1 VLPTPFLLAL
11 AAAARARTLRHGAAP
26 KVFYSTLPP
35 TEIALHEIAA
45 DLLSE
50 ADFEFPSSC
59 GRGVLVRPKPSS
71 AGRPNVIAAV
81 PCPPLRPHFA

>member
-1 VLPTPFLLAL
+1 VLPNPFLLAL
-11 AAAARARTLRHGAAP
+11 AAAARAHTLRHGAEP

-35 TEIALHEIAA
+35 TEIALYEIAA

-59 GRGVLVRPKPSS
+59 GRGVLVVLNLHLPEDRT
-71 AGRPNVIAAV
+71 
-81 PCPPLRPHFA
+81 